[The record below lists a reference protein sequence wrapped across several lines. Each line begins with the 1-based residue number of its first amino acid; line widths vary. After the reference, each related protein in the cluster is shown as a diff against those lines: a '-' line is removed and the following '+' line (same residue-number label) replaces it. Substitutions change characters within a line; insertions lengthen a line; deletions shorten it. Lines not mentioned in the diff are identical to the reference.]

1 MLLPGNW
8 QQRKIREE
16 DSGSAYIIQR
26 WVKGQ
31 TLHWEHFLCVA
42 YMNIICLCLVLTR
55 ASDPVTPG
63 CTVRLGRQ
71 QWLCSETLAFQIVNQ
86 VVWHRKGDY
95 FATVLSDGNSF
106 NLVVSC
112 NHHWTCW
119 SCVRICS
126 CRQCCLHPPT
136 VQEKITGMLAYKWYY
151 LADGDTLL
159 GTEPPGS
166 AHMWYM
172 VVQDSSWNEQLNSSS
187 SLVGLAQAPWWA
199 QLIPEQVCMVY
210 SVWCVQQPLCGEVI
224 PSGCDIFF
232 SWYPCSHIWKQVLL
246 VQWCIC
252 YGLLCTCLSRIH
264 LRSWRA
270 WSRRWC
276 SIHWDRSSLW
286 P

>member
-8 QQRKIREE
+8 QQGKIREE
-16 DSGSAYIIQR
+16 DSGSAYVIQR

-31 TLHWEHFLCVA
+31 TLHWGHFLCVA

-63 CTVRLGRQ
+63 CTVRLGRL

-119 SCVRICS
+119 SCVHICS
-126 CRQCCLHPPT
+126 CWQCCLHPPT
-136 VQEKITGMLAYKWYY
+136 VQEKITGMLTYKWYY
-151 LADGDTLL
+151 LADGDTLP

-187 SLVGLAQAPWWA
+187 SLVGPAHSRTDL
-199 QLIPEQVCMVY
+199 
-210 SVWCVQQPLCGEVI
+210 
-224 PSGCDIFF
+224 
-232 SWYPCSHIWKQVLL
+232 
-246 VQWCIC
+246 
-252 YGLLCTCLSRIH
+252 YGV
-264 LRSWRA
+264 
-270 WSRRWC
+270 
-276 SIHWDRSSLW
+276 
-286 P
+286 